1 MPASVEPSP
10 APVLFFDGVCGLCN
24 SFVDFA
30 LRHDRN
36 GRVLFAPL
44 QGSTAATQL
53 DTADTATLDTVV
65 LLENGRTYKR
75 SSAIARLLKQ
85 LGGIWSV
92 LAWFLWVIPWPLRD
106 LGYRVIA
113 KTRYRLFGRKESC
126 RIPSAEERARFL
138 D

>member
-1 MPASVEPSP
+1 MNASPELPP
-10 APVLFFDGVCGLCN
+10 PILFFDGVCGLCN
-24 SFVDFA
+24 ASVDFV
-30 LRHDRN
+30 LRHDRK

-53 DTADTATLDTVV
+53 DPADAATLDTVV
-65 LLENGRTYKR
+65 LLENGRSYKR
-75 SSAIARLLKQ
+75 SSAIVRVLKQ
-85 LGGIWSV
+85 MGGIWSV
-92 LAWFLWVIPWPLRD
+92 PAWLLWLIPWPLRD
-106 LGYRVIA
+106 LGYRIIA

>member
-10 APVLFFDGVCGLCN
+10 PPILFFDGVCGLCN

-30 LRHDRN
+30 LRHDRK

-44 QGSTAATQL
+44 QGSTAATHL
-53 DTADTATLDTVV
+53 DSADTATLDTVV

-75 SSAIARLLKQ
+75 SSAIARLLRH
-85 LGGIWSV
+85 LGGIWTIP
-92 LAWFLWVIPWPLRD
+92 AWLLWLIPWPLRD
-106 LGYRVIA
+106 LSYRVIA

>member
-1 MPASVEPSP
+1 MLEPVEPSSP
-10 APVLFFDGVCGLCN
+10 PILFFDGVCGLCN

-30 LRHDRN
+30 LRHDRK

-53 DTADTATLDTVV
+53 DPANTATLDTVV
-65 LLENGRTYKR
+65 LLENGRSYKR
-75 SSAIARLLKQ
+75 SSAIVRVLKQ
-85 LGGIWSV
+85 LGGIWTA
-92 LAWFLWVIPWPLRD
+92 LAWLLWLIPWPLRD
-106 LGYRVIA
+106 LGYRIIA

-126 RIPSAEERARFL
+126 RIPSVEERARFL